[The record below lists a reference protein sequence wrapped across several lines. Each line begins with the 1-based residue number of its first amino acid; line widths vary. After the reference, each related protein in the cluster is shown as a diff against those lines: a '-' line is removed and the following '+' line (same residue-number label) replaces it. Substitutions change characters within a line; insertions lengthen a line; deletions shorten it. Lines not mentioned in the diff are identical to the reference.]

1 MQKNKYAIM
10 QTCSFTGIH
19 LDDKIQ
25 KAKKNEMF
33 FCILSTTDDKTIA
46 KGVLQSCQVGL
57 DDKMQKNKSVAM
69 RRNWR
74 RNETLNLMQL
84 GEIAIQSVLL
94 VMLIMSSLVAQAVTL
109 PTAALAVE
117 TGPLGGKSE
126 RSEGMPHRE

>member
-25 KAKKNEMF
+25 KAKKREMF

-74 RNETLNLMQL
+74 RNETLNLMRL
-84 GEIAIQSVLL
+84 GEIA
-94 VMLIMSSLVAQAVTL
+94 M
-109 PTAALAVE
+109 
-117 TGPLGGKSE
+117 
-126 RSEGMPHRE
+126 

>member
-25 KAKKNEMF
+25 KAKKREMF
-33 FCILSTTDDKTIA
+33 FCILSSTDDKTIA

-84 GEIAIQSVLL
+84 GEIA
-94 VMLIMSSLVAQAVTL
+94 M
-109 PTAALAVE
+109 
-117 TGPLGGKSE
+117 
-126 RSEGMPHRE
+126 

>member
-1 MQKNKYAIM
+1 
-10 QTCSFTGIH
+10 
-19 LDDKIQ
+19 
-25 KAKKNEMF
+25 
-33 FCILSTTDDKTIA
+33 
-46 KGVLQSCQVGL
+46 
-57 DDKMQKNKSVAM
+57 MQKNKSVAM

-84 GEIAIQSVLL
+84 GEIAMKSVLL

-126 RSEGMPHRE
+126 RTEGMPHRE

>member
-25 KAKKNEMF
+25 KAKKREMF
-33 FCILSTTDDKTIA
+33 FLHFVWQNDCKRGFAIDF
-46 KGVLQSCQVGL
+46 VGL

-84 GEIAIQSVLL
+84 GEIA
-94 VMLIMSSLVAQAVTL
+94 M
-109 PTAALAVE
+109 
-117 TGPLGGKSE
+117 
-126 RSEGMPHRE
+126 